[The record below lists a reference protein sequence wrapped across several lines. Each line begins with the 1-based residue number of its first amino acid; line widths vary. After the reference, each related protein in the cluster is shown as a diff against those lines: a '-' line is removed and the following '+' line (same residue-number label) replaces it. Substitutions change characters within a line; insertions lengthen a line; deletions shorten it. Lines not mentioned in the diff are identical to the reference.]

1 MDIMIF
7 TGVLLLGGLINF
19 IKEVDTK
26 TAIRISGIYI
36 FIAWVSVVYTWI
48 YYFTGVNDADLQKVL
63 SIFLQLI
70 SLIMYGTLGYLAA
83 YIALNFQELTQQAE
97 NAALQRI
104 IRKTLWAVSIA
115 IANTFMVVTLGKSL
129 HEHNMLVFFRQS
141 CYAVW
146 FLYFIIG
153 AEPLGAIGILFHSKL
168 RTGPLATLGLI
179 VVMIGAVTTHL
190 YYHDPFSDFYEAIIQ
205 LINLSL
211 LLLIYYYE
219 RQTNKNHPLKLAYAS
234 NENI

>member
-26 TAIRISGIYI
+26 TVIRISGIYI
-36 FIAWVSVVYTWI
+36 FIAWVSIIYTWI
-48 YYFTGVNDADLQKVL
+48 HLFIGINDADLQKVL
-63 SIFLQLI
+63 SVFLQII
-70 SLIMYGTLGYLAA
+70 SLIMNGMLGYLAA
-83 YIALNFQELTQQAE
+83 YIALNFQELTEQSHD
-97 NAALQRI
+97 AALQRI
-104 IRKTLWAVSIA
+104 IHKTLRAVSIA
-115 IANTFMVVTLGKSL
+115 IANTFMVVTLGKSF
-129 HEHNMLVFFRQS
+129 NMPYMLAFFRQS

-146 FLYFIIG
+146 FLYFVMG
-153 AEPLGAIGILFHSKL
+153 AEPLGAIGILFHSRLK
-168 RTGPLATLGLI
+168 TGPLATFGLI
-179 VVMIGAVTTHL
+179 IVMLGAVYTHL
-190 YYHDPFSDFYEAIIQ
+190 HNHDPFSDSYEAIIQ

-219 RQTNKNHPLKLAYAS
+219 RQTSKKNSLTPVYIT

>member
-26 TAIRISGIYI
+26 TVIRISGIYI

-48 YYFTGVNDADLQKVL
+48 YYFTGVNDADLEKVL
-63 SIFLQLI
+63 SIFLQFI

-83 YIALNFQELTQQAE
+83 YIALNFEELTELAE
-97 NAALQRI
+97 NKALQRI
-104 IRKTLWAVSIA
+104 IRKTLRAVSIA

-129 HEHNMLVFFRQS
+129 NQPFMLTFFRQS

-146 FLYFIIG
+146 FLYFIMG

-168 RTGPLATLGLI
+168 KTGPLATWGLI
-179 VVMIGAVTTHL
+179 IVMLGALITHL
-190 YYHDPFSDFYEAIIQ
+190 YYHDPFSDLHEAIIQ

-219 RQTNKNHPLKLAYAS
+219 RRNDKKHPLAPAYAA
-234 NENI
+234 

>member
-26 TAIRISGIYI
+26 TVIRISGIYI
-36 FIAWVSVVYTWI
+36 FIAWVSVIYTWI

-63 SIFLQLI
+63 SIFLQI
-70 SLIMYGTLGYLAA
+70 INLIMYGTLGYLAA
-83 YIALNFQELTQQAE
+83 YIALNFHELSEQAE

-104 IRKTLWAVSIA
+104 ISKTLRAVSIA
-115 IANTFMVVTLGKSL
+115 IANTFMVVTLGKSFN
-129 HEHNMLVFFRQS
+129 EHNMLAFFRQS

-146 FLYFIIG
+146 FLYLIMG

-168 RTGPLATLGLI
+168 KTGPLAALGLI
-179 VVMIGAVTTHL
+179 LVMLVAVSTHV
-190 YYHDPFSDFYEAIIQ
+190 YYHDPFSDFYEALVQ

-219 RQTNKNHPLKLAYAS
+219 RQSDKKHPLVPAYSA
-234 NENI
+234 

>member
-19 IKEVDTK
+19 LKEVDTK
-26 TAIRISGIYI
+26 TVIRISGVYI

-48 YYFTGVNDADLQKVL
+48 FYFTGVNDADLQKVL
-63 SIFLQLI
+63 SIFLQFI

-83 YIALNFQELTQQAE
+83 YIALNFQELTEQSE
-97 NAALQRI
+97 NDALQRI
-104 IRKTLWAVSIA
+104 IHKTLRAVSIA
-115 IANTFMVVTLGKSL
+115 IANTFMVVTLGKSIQ
-129 HEHNMLVFFRQS
+129 EPNMLVFFRQS

-146 FLYFIIG
+146 FLYFIMG

-168 RTGPLATLGLI
+168 KTGPLATLGLI
-179 VVMIGAVTTHL
+179 IVMLGAVATHL
-190 YYHDPFSDFYEAIIQ
+190 YYHDSLSDSYESIIQ

-219 RQTNKNHPLKLAYAS
+219 RQTNRKHPLKLAYAN

>member
-19 IKEVDTK
+19 IKQVDTK
-26 TAIRISGIYI
+26 TVIRVSGIYI
-36 FIAWVSVVYTWI
+36 FIAWVSVLYTWI
-48 YYFTGVNDADLQKVL
+48 YYFTSVDDADLQKVL

-70 SLIMYGTLGYLAA
+70 SLIMFGTLGYLAA
-83 YIALNFQELTQQAE
+83 YIALNFQELTEQAE

-104 IRKTLWAVSIA
+104 IRKTLHAVSIA
-115 IANTFMVVTLGKSL
+115 IANTFMVLTLGKSL
-129 HEHNMLVFFRQS
+129 TDHNMLAFFRQS

-146 FLYFIIG
+146 FLYFIMG

-168 RTGPLATLGLI
+168 RTGPMATLGLI
-179 VVMIGAVTTHL
+179 IVMLAAVTAHV
-190 YYHDPFSDFYEAIIQ
+190 YYHDPFSDFYEAVIQ

-219 RQTNKNHPLKLAYAS
+219 RQNDKKYPLTPAYVG
-234 NENI
+234 

>member
-19 IKEVDTK
+19 LKEVDTK
-26 TAIRISGIYI
+26 TVIRISGIYI

-48 YYFTGVNDADLQKVL
+48 FYFTGVNDADLQKVL

-70 SLIMYGTLGYLAA
+70 SLIMFGTLGYLAA
-83 YIALNFQELTQQAE
+83 YIALNFQELTEQAE

-104 IRKTLWAVSIA
+104 IRKTLRAISIA
-115 IANTFMVVTLGKSL
+115 IANTFMVVTLGKTL
-129 HEHNMLVFFRQS
+129 TDHNMLAFFRQS

-146 FLYFIIG
+146 FLYFIMG
-153 AEPLGAIGILFHSKL
+153 AEPLGAIGILFHSRL
-168 RTGPLATLGLI
+168 RTGPMATLGLI
-179 VVMIGAVTTHL
+179 VVMLGAVTTHL

-219 RQTNKNHPLKLAYAS
+219 KRNDKKYPLTPAYVG
-234 NENI
+234 

>member
-26 TAIRISGIYI
+26 TVTRISGIYI

-48 YYFTGVNDADLQKVL
+48 YYFTGVNDADLKKVL

-83 YIALNFQELTQQAE
+83 YIALNFQDLTEPAE

-104 IRKTLWAVSIA
+104 IRKTLRGVSIA

-129 HEHNMLVFFRQS
+129 SEHNMLVFFRQS

-146 FLYFIIG
+146 FLYFIMG

-168 RTGPLATLGLI
+168 KTGPLATLGLI
-179 VVMIGAVTTHL
+179 IVMLVAVTTHL
-190 YYHDPFSDFYEAIIQ
+190 YYHDPFSDSFEAIIQ

-219 RQTNKNHPLKLAYAS
+219 RQTTKKQALTPVYV
-234 NENI
+234 

>member
-26 TAIRISGIYI
+26 TVIRISGIYI
-36 FIAWVSVVYTWI
+36 FIAWVSAVYTWI
-48 YYFTGVNDADLQKVL
+48 YYFAGVNDADLQKVL

-83 YIALNFQELTQQAE
+83 YIALNFQELTEQAE

-104 IRKTLWAVSIA
+104 ISKTLRAVSIA

-129 HEHNMLVFFRQS
+129 GEHNMLAFFRQS
-141 CYAVW
+141 CYTVW
-146 FLYFIIG
+146 FLYFIMG

-168 RTGPLATLGLI
+168 NTGPLATLGLI
-179 VVMIGAVTTHL
+179 IVMLVAVTTHL
-190 YYHDPFSDFYEAIIQ
+190 YYHDPFSDSFEAIIQ

-219 RQTNKNHPLKLAYAS
+219 RQTNKKQLLAPAYVA
-234 NENI
+234 

>member
-19 IKEVDTK
+19 VKEVDTK
-26 TAIRISGIYI
+26 TVIRISGIYI

-48 YYFTGVNDADLQKVL
+48 YYFTGINDADLQKVL

-70 SLIMYGTLGYLAA
+70 SLIMFGTLGYLAA
-83 YIALNFQELTQQAE
+83 YIALNFQELTEQAE

-104 IRKTLWAVSIA
+104 IRKTLRAVSIA
-115 IANTFMVVTLGKSL
+115 IANTFMVITLGKSL
-129 HEHNMLVFFRQS
+129 TDHNMLAFFRQS

-146 FLYFIIG
+146 FLYFIMG

-168 RTGPLATLGLI
+168 RTGPMATLGLI
-179 VVMIGAVTTHL
+179 VVMLAAV
-190 YYHDPFSDFYEAIIQ
+190 Y
-205 LINLSL
+205 L
-211 LLLIYYYE
+211 L
-219 RQTNKNHPLKLAYAS
+219 H
-234 NENI
+234 

>member
-7 TGVLLLGGLINF
+7 TGVLLLGGLFNF

-26 TAIRISGIYI
+26 TVLRISGMYI
-36 FIAWVSVVYTWI
+36 FIAWVSVLYTWI
-48 YYFTGVNDADLQKVL
+48 FYFTGVNDADLQKVL
-63 SIFLQLI
+63 SIFLQI
-70 SLIMYGTLGYLAA
+70 INLIMYGTLGYLAA
-83 YIALNFQELTQQAE
+83 YIALNFQELTEQAE

-104 IRKTLWAVSIA
+104 IRKTLRAVSIA
-115 IANTFMVVTLGKSL
+115 IANTFMVVTLGKSF
-129 HEHNMLVFFRQS
+129 HMPFMMAFFRQS

-146 FLYFIIG
+146 FLYFIMG

-168 RTGPLATLGLI
+168 KTGPLATLGLI
-179 VVMIGAVTTHL
+179 IVMLGAVTSHL
-190 YYHDPFSDFYEAIIQ
+190 YYHDPFSASYEAFIQ

-219 RQTNKNHPLKLAYAS
+219 RQSNKKHPLAPAYVT
-234 NENI
+234 

>member
-26 TAIRISGIYI
+26 TVIRISGIYI

-83 YIALNFQELTQQAE
+83 YIALNFQDSTGQPE
-97 NAALQRI
+97 NAALQKI
-104 IRKTLWAVSIA
+104 IRKTLRGVSIA
-115 IANTFMVVTLGKSL
+115 IANTFMIVTLGKSL
-129 HEHNMLVFFRQS
+129 SEHNMLVFFRQS
-141 CYAVW
+141 CYTVW
-146 FLYFIIG
+146 FLYFIMG
-153 AEPLGAIGILFHSKL
+153 AEPLGVIGILFHSKL
-168 RTGPLATLGLI
+168 KTGPLATLGLI
-179 VVMIGAVTTHL
+179 IVMLVAVTTHL
-190 YYHDPFSDFYEAIIQ
+190 YYHDPFSDSFEAMIQ
-205 LINLSL
+205 IINLSL

-219 RQTNKNHPLKLAYAS
+219 RQTNKKQALTPAYAAS
-234 NENI
+234 